1 MKNPFEGIRVKVVKN
16 NNSSLYPW
24 AILEEPLGKLFQVY
38 ATKEVALKAVA
49 GYRLSLIEIIE

>member
-1 MKNPFEGIRVKVVKN
+1 MKNLFEGTRVKLVKN
-16 NNSSLYPW
+16 NFSSLYPW

-49 GYRLSLIEIIE
+49 GYRLTLIEVIE